1 MVAGGKQFSGGQQFD
16 SAVVEDNN
24 FTVKDFHS

>member
-16 SAVVEDNN
+16 SAVVEDNKRFPLLN
-24 FTVKDFHS
+24 